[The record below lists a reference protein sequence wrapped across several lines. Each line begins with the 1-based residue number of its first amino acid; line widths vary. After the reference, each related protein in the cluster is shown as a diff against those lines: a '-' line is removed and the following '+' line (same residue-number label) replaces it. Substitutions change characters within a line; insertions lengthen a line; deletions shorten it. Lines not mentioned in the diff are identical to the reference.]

1 MSCDGEESGGL
12 AGIHCSWRG
21 RPLRRPGLRCLNE
34 TRFGRGELFPL
45 LDGVIPKMRHRL
57 AERGVLAVAAAF
69 LAGTL
74 IRVWFVAAGPRAF
87 VGDLDTIGY
96 VAAWGNRAPQV
107 RPYGYSFFLHAAHRV
122 SANISFTIVLQHVL
136 GLVAAGLLYASVR
149 RFTHSRAAAVIA
161 AAFILFDGFEI
172 FLEHALLSESFFVLL
187 VVAFTYALLRAF
199 EGSWTWIVLSGVFI
213 AAAGVVRS
221 VGLTLIPLSLVALLI
236 WRPDTQIA
244 GWRGRIGP
252 AAAFAVGAIAVFGA
266 YLAALSGEPGS
277 PKLSLSPAS
286 GRVLYSRVAPFADCG
301 KFTPPAGAARLCERT
316 PASRRL
322 GTNYYLWTPTNPAW
336 RVYGPPPRGDG
347 KLFDFAISAIVAQP
361 GAYVSAV
368 LKDLGEVVTV
378 EHEGAFVDGA
388 SQRLPVIAKQT
399 QIYYHY
405 SAGDHRLADRV
416 LPFARTIFANNVV
429 TTIVLALSVIGVGL
443 TRGPE
448 RRGTLVF
455 AITGWTLILAAV
467 ATANYDP
474 RYSAVAVPFLAAAS
488 TPAVLWVARRAWP
501 VPASVSPARSP

>member
-1 MSCDGEESGGL
+1 
-12 AGIHCSWRG
+12 
-21 RPLRRPGLRCLNE
+21 
-34 TRFGRGELFPL
+34 
-45 LDGVIPKMRHRL
+45 MRHRL
-57 AERGVLAVAAAF
+57 TQRGVLAVAAAF

-74 IRVWFVAAGPRAF
+74 IRVWFLAAGPRAF

-96 VAAWGNRAPQV
+96 VGAWGNRAPQV

-122 SANISFTIVLQHVL
+122 SASISFTIVLQHAL
-136 GLVAAGLLYASVR
+136 GLIAAGLLYASVR

-172 FLEHALLSESFFVLL
+172 FLEHALLSESLFVFLL
-187 VVAFTYALLRAF
+187 VAFTYALLRAF

-221 VGLTLIPLSLVALLI
+221 VGLTLIPLSVLALLV
-236 WRPDTQIA
+236 WRPDTRIA
-244 GWRGRIGP
+244 GWWGRIVP
-252 AAAFAVGAIAVFGA
+252 AVALAAGAIAVFGV
-266 YLAALSGEPGS
+266 YLAVLSGEPGS

-301 KFTPPAGAARLCERT
+301 KFTPPAGSSQLCERT
-316 PASRRL
+316 SASSRP
-322 GTNYYLWTPTNPAW
+322 GTNYYLWTPSNPAW
-336 RVYGPPPRGDG
+336 RLYGPPPRGDG
-347 KLFDFAISAIVAQP
+347 KLLDFALSAIVAQP

-368 LKDLGEVVTV
+368 LKDLGQVVAV

-388 SQRLPVIAKQT
+388 SQRLPVVARQT
-399 QIYYHY
+399 RSYYHY
-405 SAGDHRLADRV
+405 SAADHRLAERV
-416 LPFARTIFANNVV
+416 LPYTRTIFANNVI
-429 TTIVLALSVIGVGL
+429 TTIVLALSVISLAL
-443 TRGPE
+443 TRGLE

-455 AITGWTLILAAV
+455 AVTGWTLILAAV

-501 VPASVSPARSP
+501 VPAWVSPARSP